1 MNFKDFYK
9 YRLEHKEW
17 MRMNGLNEGAP
28 DKNGEFTAFITLK
41 KYCDVFVDIGANNG
55 IFVDQWND
63 IGSEVKSLSSYAL
76 IFEPNPNLKPTLEK
90 KIVHGRLVQEALS
103 DEVGTATFNIY
114 SVDDTTSSL
123 LDREDMM
130 PHFTDAVTKL
140 EVKIN
145 TLDSYISEIQKQ
157 SGAGLFIKMDVEG
170 VELPVLKGAREL
182 LATTANVFLMFEYSK
197 AWKLG
202 GHSLKDAF
210 HLLDRLGLR
219 LFRVTPLGLEALR
232 FYTPEMD
239 GPDYCNYFA
248 AKGFDL
254 KAILECTPIP
264 SDTHNWNDFYI
275 FP

>member
-1 MNFKDFYK
+1 M
-9 YRLEHKEW
+9 
-17 MRMNGLNEGAP
+17 
-28 DKNGEFTAFITLK
+28 
-41 KYCDVFVDIGANNG
+41 
-55 IFVDQWND
+55 
-63 IGSEVKSLSSYAL
+63 
-76 IFEPNPNLKPTLEK
+76 K

-114 SVDDTTSSL
+114 STDDTTSSL

-145 TLDSYISEIQKQ
+145 TLDSHISEIQNQ
-157 SGAGLFIKMDVEG
+157 SSAGLFIKMDVEG
-170 VELPVLKGAREL
+170 VELPVLKGAREV

-210 HLLDRLGLR
+210 HFLDRLGLR

-239 GPDYCNYFA
+239 GLDYCNYFA